1 MTDTRHAAAGAPQG
15 RQIPGATS
23 GFSQRRSRR
32 LPAIVAIA
40 IGAALLIP
48 SAAAFAAVRAT
59 TPTPTVA
66 SAAVAKCTRTVK
78 GFTAA
83 HVATARNRA
92 GRNGVVC
99 FPKGTY
105 TGNLTANVSG
115 QTWRL
120 ASGAKLTGQV
130 FITAVRVKLIGGT
143 IDRADNNRWI
153 ASVDIRANDV
163 TVQSVKFRGGGTGI
177 NVLGHDR
184 ARIIGNNFRYLTGS
198 AISIWSEGVGADKT
212 LIYRNTI
219 SQSAT
224 NQVSPITSRGNDSD
238 TRGGVQNLGTSIRY
252 NWINQGVGNVGW
264 FGVELKQSR
273 GALIEHNTIKGG
285 TVLVSLP
292 ETDKAVIRYN
302 TFDLRGTPHWGVE
315 VANAR
320 DIVIDRNT
328 FVGDG
333 SGGNDYA
340 ITLNTGSL
348 RTYAR
353 YNRAIRLRTFFA
365 IAGDGHRVTDNCYTS
380 IAHIQEFALNG
391 GSNIV
396 FARNRRC

>member
-1 MTDTRHAAAGAPQG
+1 MTATRHAAAGTPKSAQRTEAPSARRG
-15 RQIPGATS
+15 R
-23 GFSQRRSRR
+23 RWRR

-40 IGAALLIP
+40 IGAALLLP
-48 SAAAFAAVRAT
+48 SAAAFAAVRVT
-59 TPTPTVA
+59 TPTPAVA
-66 SAAVAKCTRTVK
+66 TTAVAKCTRTVK

-83 HVATARNRA
+83 HVDTARNRA
-92 GRNGVVC
+92 GRNGIVC
-99 FPKGTY
+99 FPRGTY
-105 TGNLTANVSG
+105 TGNLHANVAG

-120 ASGAKLTGQV
+120 ASGARLTGQV
-130 FITAVRVKLIGGT
+130 FITAARVKLVGGT
-143 IDRADNNRWI
+143 IARADNNRWI

-212 LIYRNTI
+212 LIYKNAI

-224 NQVSPITSRGNDSD
+224 NQVSPITSRGNESGS
-238 TRGGVQNLGTSIRY
+238 RGGVQNLGTSIRY

-264 FGVELKQSR
+264 FGIELKQSK

-292 ETDKAVIRYN
+292 ESDNATIRYN

-315 VANAR
+315 VANAYNV
-320 DIVIDRNT
+320 VIDRNT

-333 SGGNDYA
+333 PTGVDYA
-340 ITLNTGSL
+340 ITLNSGSL

-353 YNRAIRLRTFFA
+353 YNKAIRLRTFFA